1 MYFKFIRYVNDLQ
14 IYRLYALPYIEGNTP
29 SSLVFPWSAIQVK
42 ARDVKIKWLVSMLA
56 GNQVSETAAMSIL
69 LIFRIVDNSSVLL
82 TSDLAFKRV
91 NDGSVRDRLA
101 VDV

>member
-1 MYFKFIRYVNDLQ
+1 MSI
-14 IYRLYALPYIEGNTP
+14 
-29 SSLVFPWSAIQVK
+29 
-42 ARDVKIKWLVSMLA
+42 LA